1 LWLLN
6 KGVYD
11 KIVVDFNQFNEVK
24 TLFDE
29 DIMTAMNTEQN
40 LLRTQKVMNA
50 LDEWGLSGEQIL
62 AVLDFPKTERSRHLA
77 KYRKDTPFPDDEKVA
92 CRVTFLLGII
102 DALRTTYPRN
112 LQMGAR
118 WMASPHVRLNNRCP
132 LQAMLED
139 GETGVVAVLSELDCA
154 YAWEL
159 SGSKIN

>member
-1 LWLLN
+1 MSAASPS
-6 KGVYD
+6 
-11 KIVVDFNQFNEVK
+11 I
-24 TLFDE
+24 
-29 DIMTAMNTEQN
+29 EQQ
-40 LLRTQKVMNA
+40 LIRTQKVMNA

-62 AVLDFPKTERSRHLA
+62 AVLDFPETERSRHLA
-77 KYRKDTPFPDDEKVA
+77 KYRKDTPFPENEKVG

-112 LQMGAR
+112 QQMGAR
-118 WMASPHVRLNNRCP
+118 WMAAPHIRLNNRCP
-132 LQAMLED
+132 IVAMLED

>member
-1 LWLLN
+1 MA
-6 KGVYD
+6 
-11 KIVVDFNQFNEVK
+11 
-24 TLFDE
+24 TLSP
-29 DIMTAMNTEQN
+29 EQS

-50 LDEWGLSGEQIL
+50 LDDWGLNGDQIL
-62 AVLDFPKTERSRHLA
+62 YILDFPKTERSRHLA
-77 KYRKDTPFPDDEKVA
+77 KYRKDTPFPDDA
-92 CRVTFLLGII
+92 NIASRVKILLGII

-118 WMASPHVRLNNRCP
+118 WMAAPHVRLQNRCP

-139 GETGVVAVLSELDCA
+139 GEQGAVAVLSELDCA

>member
-1 LWLLN
+1 MY
-6 KGVYD
+6 G
-11 KIVVDFNQFNEVK
+11 KIIVHFNRFSEALASFIN
-24 TLFDE
+24 
-29 DIMTAMNTEQN
+29 DIMTVTSPEQD
-40 LLRTQKVMNA
+40 LLRTLKVMNA

-62 AVLDFPKTERSRHLA
+62 AVLDLPKTERSRHLT

-92 CRVTFLLGII
+92 SRVTFLLGII

-118 WMASPHVRLNNRCP
+118 WMAAPHVRLNNRCP

-159 SGSKIN
+159 SGSNIN

>member
-1 LWLLN
+1 MPAVN
-6 KGVYD
+6 P
-11 KIVVDFNQFNEVK
+11 
-24 TLFDE
+24 
-29 DIMTAMNTEQN
+29 EQQ

-50 LDEWGLSGEQIL
+50 LDDWGLNGEQIL

-77 KYRKDTPFPDDEKVA
+77 KYRKDTPFPDDDNVIS
-92 CRVTFLLGII
+92 RVTFLLGII

-112 LQMGAR
+112 MQMGAR
-118 WMASPHVRLNNRCP
+118 WMAEPHVRLKNRCP

-139 GETGVVAVLSELDCA
+139 GEVGVIAVLSELDCA

>member
-1 LWLLN
+1 MTIAMTTISAEQRLLHT
-6 KGVYD
+6 K
-11 KIVVDFNQFNEVK
+11 
-24 TLFDE
+24 
-29 DIMTAMNTEQN
+29 
-40 LLRTQKVMNA
+40 KVMDA

-62 AVLDFPKTERSRHLA
+62 AVLDFPETERSRHLA
-77 KYRKDTPFPDDEKVA
+77 KYRKDTPFPDDERVA
-92 CRVTFLLGII
+92 CRVKFLLGII

-118 WMASPHVRLNNRCP
+118 WMAAPHVRLQNRCP

-139 GETGVVAVLSELDCA
+139 GEQGVVAVLSELDCA

>member
-1 LWLLN
+1 MN
-6 KGVYD
+6 A
-11 KIVVDFNQFNEVK
+11 DFNRFNDFK
-24 TLFDE
+24 SLFIKK
-29 DIMTAMNTEQN
+29 IMTTTRSAEQQ
-40 LLRTQKVMNA
+40 LLRTRKVMSA

-62 AVLDFPKTERSRHLA
+62 AVLDLPATERSRHLA
-77 KYRKDTPFPDDEKVA
+77 KYRKDTPFPEDEKVH

-118 WMASPHVRLNNRCP
+118 WMAKPHVRLKNRCP

-159 SGSKIN
+159 SGSRIN

>member
-1 LWLLN
+1 MN